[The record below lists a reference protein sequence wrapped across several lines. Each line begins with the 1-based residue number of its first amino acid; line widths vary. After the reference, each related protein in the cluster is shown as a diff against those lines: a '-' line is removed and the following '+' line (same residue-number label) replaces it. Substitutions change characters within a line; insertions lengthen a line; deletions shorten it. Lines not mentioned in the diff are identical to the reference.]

1 MSLDDIIASYIEQ
14 QRCLGKRF
22 AREATIL
29 AAFKNAVNDVPLRD
43 IRSEM
48 ISVFAN
54 RGGTSDAT
62 RQKKY
67 RVVAGLFRFAVTR
80 HQLRT
85 SPVPQRPRKRTYSSY
100 VPYVYSEAELKR
112 FLAAVPAATV
122 NFTVCNRCRYAAR
135 FIAAVVRRWTP
146 PRRSVASQDQRRRHL
161 AITHTHSRNEVLQ
174 DTHRPPERQS
184 EHRHTDVH
192 RKTG

>member
-29 AAFKNAVNDVPLRD
+29 AAFKNAVGDVPLRD

-48 ISVFAN
+48 ISVFVN

-62 RQKKY
+62 RHRKY

-80 HQLRT
+80 RFLKASPLPPPLRL
-85 SPVPQRPRKRTYSSY
+85 RHWSSY
-100 VPYVYSEAELKR
+100 TPYIYSGAELKR
-112 FLAAVPAATV
+112 FSQRFRRQPQARAASSMRTRCAHSCCSCTAPHCGVAKRCVLSSEMWTWR
-122 NFTVCNRCRYAAR
+122 NRWYTFEGQSSSRH
-135 FIAAVVRRWTP
+135 
-146 PRRSVASQDQRRRHL
+146 ASSL
-161 AITHTHSRNEVLQ
+161 
-174 DTHRPPERQS
+174 
-184 EHRHTDVH
+184 
-192 RKTG
+192 